1 VNLAIS
7 AGEMVVL
14 TGASGQ
20 GKTTLIKL
28 MSGLFAPVSGSAWI
42 DGQPAEAVT
51 GGLALV
57 LQGDRLIHGSIRDNI
72 RFYRKSISDRHIADA
87 LEFVGLR
94 SAITEMPMRLD
105 TIVGE
110 GLTGISAG
118 QRQRILLARAI
129 CGQPRLLL
137 IDEATNSLDVK
148 AENEIMV
155 KLRGLGIT
163 VIICAHRPDV
173 WKHADRVL
181 LVNGGSV
188 SAAPTVLTS
197 RVAGAR
203 V

>member
-1 VNLAIS
+1 LPA
-7 AGEMVVL
+7 
-14 TGASGQ
+14 Q
-20 GKTTLIKL
+20 
-28 MSGLFAPVSGSAWI
+28 SGLTRGRGPCREAPLRSSPRSPRTSAPSAFRPLTTHGRGSARPS
-42 DGQPAEAVT
+42 GRP
-51 GGLALV
+51 
-57 LQGDRLIHGSIRDNI
+57 IHGSIRDNI
-72 RFYRKSISDRHIADA
+72 RFCRKSISDRHIAEA

-94 SAITEMPMRLD
+94 SAITEMPIRLD

-110 GLTGISAG
+110 GLTDISAG

-148 AENEIMV
+148 AESDIMV

-181 LVNGGSV
+181 LVNGGTV
-188 SAAPTVLTS
+188 SAAPAFLTPRAS
-197 RVAGAR
+197 EAR